1 MIEDT
6 TKYVDEEY
14 LLSHGFEKYN
24 EEQSYDICDMPYM
37 NDEDLHFREKEFDR
51 NMFVLILSEVNSEGV
66 PIDHGIWIQYNTG
79 CGFVRIPELWSGLP
93 VKFFESIYYGIRG
106 CYPKVTPVN
115 STK

>member
-1 MIEDT
+1 MTEDT

-14 LLSHGFEKYN
+14 LLSHGFERYN
-24 EEQSYDICDMPYM
+24 EEQSGEICDMPFM
-37 NDEDLHFREKEFDR
+37 NEEDMHFREKEFDR
-51 NMFVLILSEVNSEGV
+51 NMFVLILSEGI
-66 PIDHGIWIQYNTG
+66 PMDHGIWVQYNAG

-115 STK
+115 TDK